1 MPVENNKFL
10 SLLGLC
16 QRAGKLVSGEL
27 PCEKALKGVKVKLLI
42 ISEDA
47 SGNTKKK
54 FKNAALLKNVDII
67 CTETKE
73 NIGRA
78 IGKDLRSTV
87 AIIDEGFARQL
98 KNLYEK
104 RV

>member
-1 MPVENNKFL
+1 MRLTIQKR
-10 SLLGLC
+10 SLKMQHC
-16 QRAGKLVSGEL
+16 
-27 PCEKALKGVKVKLLI
+27 
-42 ISEDA
+42 
-47 SGNTKKK
+47 
-54 FKNAALLKNVDII
+54 LKNVDII

-98 KNLYEK
+98 KKFVRKACLMYVCIGGGAFVK
-104 RV
+104 S

>member
-1 MPVENNKFL
+1 MPMENNKFL

-27 PCEKALKGVKVKLLI
+27 PCEKALKGNKVKLLI

-47 SGNTKKK
+47 SNNTKKK
-54 FKNAALLKNVDII
+54 FKNAALSKNVDII

-87 AIIDEGFARQL
+87 AIIDEGFAQQL